1 MAIKKCLVAGLT
13 AAALP
18 ALAQQVQIYGR
29 LNTALE
35 HVHAS
40 ADSTGA
46 ALGNVSR
53 LSNYR
58 SVLGFR
64 GNEDLG
70 NGMRAIWQIEGALSL
85 DTGSGGIANRDTRVG
100 LATPYGTLFGGNWT
114 TPYTSSTAA
123 LDPFY
128 PTTAGYMS
136 IMGNGSAPTSDNVT
150 DTTSFDRRQQ
160 NSTHYWTP
168 NWNGFSVRLAHGL
181 SEEKTAVRAPSL
193 TSVAAIY
200 EKNDWYFT
208 LAHELHKEYQGADL
222 NDHGTKI
229 GIAYRF
235 GATRIAGVAEKLRY
249 ETTTG
254 PLERN
259 ALYLSVSHQI
269 GPHGIRFGVA
279 RAQNGKGSS
288 TEKLGPLSSGADTG
302 ATHYTLGYD
311 YALSK
316 RTSLFS
322 YVTRL
327 DNKRNGSYDFAINEL
342 GIGAGADLTAI
353 AFGMRH
359 SF

>member
-1 MAIKKCLVAGLT
+1 MKKCLVAGLT

-35 HVHAS
+35 YVDAS
-40 ADSTGA
+40 TDTAGVK
-46 ALGNVSR
+46 LGNLTR

-64 GNEDLG
+64 GEEDLG
-70 NGMRAIWQIEGALSL
+70 GGLRAIWQIEGALSI
-85 DTGSGGIANRDTRVG
+85 DTGSGGIASRDTRIG
-100 LATPYGTLFGGNWT
+100 LATPYGTVFGGNWT
-114 TPYTSSTAA
+114 TPYTSATSG

-136 IMGNGSAPTSDNVT
+136 IMGNGSAPTSNNVI

-160 NSTHYWTP
+160 NSLHYWTP
-168 NWNGFSVRLAHGL
+168 DWNGFSVRVAHGL
-181 SEEKTAVRAPSL
+181 SEEKTAVRSPSL
-193 TSVAAIY
+193 TSLATIY
-200 EKNDWYFT
+200 EKGDWYLT
-208 LAHELHKEYQGADL
+208 LAHEQHKEYQGAGLD
-222 NDHGTKI
+222 DRGTKI

-249 ETTTG
+249 ETRTG

-259 ALYLSVSHQI
+259 AFYLSATHQI
-269 GPHGIRFGVA
+269 GQHGIRFGVA

-288 TEKLGPLSSGADTG
+288 TETLGSLRSGADTG

-311 YALSK
+311 YTMSK
-316 RTSLFS
+316 RTTLYS

-327 DNKRNGSYDFAINEL
+327 DNKRNASYDFAINEP
-342 GIGAGADLTAI
+342 GIGTGGDLTAV
-353 AFGMRH
+353 AFGIRH
-359 SF
+359 AF

>member
-1 MAIKKCLVAGLT
+1 MELKKCLAAWLAFT
-13 AAALP
+13 AMP
-18 ALAQQVQIYGR
+18 VFAQQVQIYGR

-35 HVHAS
+35 YVHTS
-40 ADSTGA
+40 ADTAGTT
-46 ALGNVSR
+46 LGNVTR

-64 GNEDLG
+64 GDEDLG
-70 NGMRAIWQIEGALSL
+70 GGLRALWQIEGALSV

-100 LATPYGTLFGGNWT
+100 LSTPFGTVFGGNWT
-114 TPYTSSTAA
+114 TPYTSSTAQ

-136 IMGNGSAPTSDNVT
+136 IMGNGSAPTSNNVI

-160 NSTHYWTP
+160 NSLHYWSP

-181 SEEKTAVRAPSL
+181 SEEKTPVRKPSL
-193 TSVAAIY
+193 TSFAAIY
-200 EKNDWYFT
+200 ESGDWYLT
-208 LAHELHKEYQGADL
+208 LAHELHKEYQGAGLD
-222 NDHGTKI
+222 DKGTKL
-229 GIAYRF
+229 GVAYRF
-235 GATRIAGVAEKLRY
+235 GATRIAGVAERLRY
-249 ETTTG
+249 QTPSG

-259 ALYLSVSHQI
+259 AYYLSATHQI
-269 GPHGIRFGVA
+269 GPHGLRFGVA
-279 RAQNGKGSS
+279 RAQDGSGSS
-288 TEKLGPLSSGADTG
+288 TATLGPLRSGSDTG

-322 YVTRL
+322 YVTRI
-327 DNKRNGSYDFAINEL
+327 DNKRNGLYQFAINEL
-342 GIGAGADLTAI
+342 DTGAGADSSAVAI
-353 AFGMRH
+353 GMRH